1 MVEVLIDIFESDN
14 RLVKAFFQKNY
25 DEDQWAYLFVLL
37 LECPDYV
44 TRVNISNLVKYVLN
58 ILKEEEKDYLY
69 EMEVVEQKNE
79 DGSVASREERHKALS
94 ARFIIKAFE
103 ILNT

>member
-1 MVEVLIDIFESDN
+1 
-14 RLVKAFFQKNY
+14 
-25 DEDQWAYLFVLL
+25 
-37 LECPDYV
+37 
-44 TRVNISNLVKYVLN
+44 
-58 ILKEEEKDYLY
+58 
-69 EMEVVEQKNE
+69 MEVVEQKNE